1 MKTKLG
7 TGNIE
12 ARRIWL
18 NLELAIKPVQSMEY
32 ILMQELTYL
41 LERHHNERV
50 TGLLD
55 QHLPQWRT
63 LREYLNGSLRPDF

>member
-1 MKTKLG
+1 
-7 TGNIE
+7 
-12 ARRIWL
+12 
-18 NLELAIKPVQSMEY
+18 
-32 ILMQELTYL
+32 L